1 VFKWGV
7 DQSDNAMISIYPI
20 GDEYY
25 TLTEYP
31 IMIRIDPTTL
41 ETLKTVNIACCYQI
55 DYFYN
60 LKKMCIEKK
69 NH

>member
-1 VFKWGV
+1 MINLNFRFSNVFKWGN

-31 IMIRIDPTTL
+31 VMIRIDPTTL
-41 ETLKTVNIACCYQI
+41 ETLKTVSLCNNI
-55 DYFYN
+55 
-60 LKKMCIEKK
+60 K
-69 NH
+69 

>member
-1 VFKWGV
+1 MKRDFRFSNVFKWGV

-41 ETLKTVNIACCYQI
+41 ETLKTVNIIRYI
-55 DYFYN
+55 SVNVDT
-60 LKKMCIEKK
+60 
-69 NH
+69 